1 MQVKVLRC
9 KHTQLV
15 NIIISQSLFKMD
27 WGKVENCY
35 AVRQIKMSLLAYL
48 LIISTEFKSLHF

>member
-1 MQVKVLRC
+1 
-9 KHTQLV
+9 
-15 NIIISQSLFKMD
+15 MD

-35 AVRQIKMSLLAYL
+35 AVRQIKMSLLAYF